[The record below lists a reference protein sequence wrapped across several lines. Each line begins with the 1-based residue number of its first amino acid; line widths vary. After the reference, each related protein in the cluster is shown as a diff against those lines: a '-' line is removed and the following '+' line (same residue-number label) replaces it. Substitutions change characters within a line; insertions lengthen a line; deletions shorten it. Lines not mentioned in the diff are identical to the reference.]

1 MPAHADP
8 ARQQRR
14 TTWQRQPVVWLGIVV
29 FAASIAG
36 CVWLITVG
44 MRHADPPVA
53 TSHGSVFGVPAT
65 PHQAAKPAPA
75 TPPP

>member
-1 MPAHADP
+1 MPPHADP
-8 ARQQRR
+8 ARQPRGGA
-14 TTWQRQPVVWLGIVV
+14 WLRQPVVWLGILV
-29 FAASIAG
+29 FVASIAG

-53 TSHGSVFGVPAT
+53 TSRGSVFGVPAT
-65 PHQAAKPAPA
+65 PHRAPKPAPA